1 MAPLYLPLRSL
12 VWTAFSW
19 RFVSY
24 MTSFPSYA
32 KEASEFFPCTVPEGS
47 GSLQDAHRFAFLQAI
62 MEKKWTTEAEARKL
76 FGELANLSGEGIAS
90 SELERFP

>member
-1 MAPLYLPLRSL
+1 MPRGLLI
-12 VWTAFSW
+12 
-19 RFVSY
+19 
-24 MTSFPSYA
+24 
-32 KEASEFFPCTVPEGS
+32 FFLCTVPGGS

-90 SELERFP
+90 SELEPFLSPQPFVAQCSHLCVLWTARIEDNMSI